1 MKTYKQF
8 MVELVKSLKDM
19 QSLGMSDI
27 VKGMDII
34 DKTSGS
40 AKDKAT
46 RRKNFAKD
54 LGVPFD

>member
-40 AKDKAT
+40 VKDKAT